1 MNRDQRDPYGR
12 LRRRANAAAAAGQ
25 SAKRRAQQRAQPP
38 PEFDW
43 DKAIELLRA
52 TLADVYGRRPR

>member
-12 LRRRANAAAAAGQ
+12 IRRRANAAASAGQ
-25 SAKRRAQQRAQPP
+25 SSKRRAKQRAQPA

-43 DKAIELLRA
+43 DKAIALLHK
-52 TLADVYGRRPR
+52 TLTNVYGKKR